1 MCQRGTRRR
10 GSNGVLVQGTEGML
24 TNLSVSF
31 QSPDRSRARQEV
43 RPSTKNTS
51 KGEEVLLYPKRW
63 IRRKTRTGENERER
77 DAHKNK
83 SKDGCRR
90 RKPPG
95 KTNALQVCVG
105 HPAHPQRTWAE
116 CGENDAAS
124 KLNRQL
130 RKAVHGGRSTA
141 VATPYMKCYTR
152 HTAPCADRAD
162 AKPQPI
168 VFQRES
174 TTRKQGPTR
183 TRPRTL
189 PTNSTMQSCVS
200 SLLRSNVKRHM
211 N

>member
-1 MCQRGTRRR
+1 
-10 GSNGVLVQGTEGML
+10 ML

-152 HTAPCADRAD
+152 HTLPVLTEPTPSLNSQTGTDTPAPAHA
-162 AKPQPI
+162 A
-168 VFQRES
+168 
-174 TTRKQGPTR
+174 
-183 TRPRTL
+183 
-189 PTNSTMQSCVS
+189 TMQSCVS